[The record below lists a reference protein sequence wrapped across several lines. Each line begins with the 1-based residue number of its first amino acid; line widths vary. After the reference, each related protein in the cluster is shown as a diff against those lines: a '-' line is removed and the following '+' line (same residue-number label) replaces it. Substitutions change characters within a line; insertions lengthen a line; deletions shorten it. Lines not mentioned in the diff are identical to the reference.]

1 MKDRKAQDR
10 IHNKVGVAYSTSH
23 LLHYVSEFTEGLLRE
38 RLEGGNTERERDD
51 PHDDKVL
58 IIIIII
64 IIMTDE

>member
-10 IHNKVGVAYSTSH
+10 IHNKVGVTYSTSH